1 MTPQKRF
8 SRFLLYF
15 ILAVAAAFYLL
26 PVYLLLVTSL
36 KSYAEVNLSSMW
48 LLPQGFHL
56 DSFATAWYGDP
67 AKGTQG
73 LSGNFMNTV
82 KLAIPATLISSMIG
96 SLNGYVLSKWR
107 FRGANIVFPAILF
120 GMFIPYQSVLIP
132 LVQTMQSWG
141 QVMKPFLANVATW
154 PAFLAPLQW
163 FLLTYTPAYG
173 TIGGLVL
180 VHVIYGIPITTLIFR
195 NYYAEIPDELIEAS
209 KIDGAD
215 FGTIYRSILFPLSLP
230 AFVVVIIWQFQSV
243 WNEFLFATVITNK
256 ADVQPITV
264 ALNNLAGSFIV
275 EWNVQM
281 AGALMA
287 ALPTLLIFIILGRY
301 FMRGLLAGSLKG

>member
-1 MTPQKRF
+1 
-8 SRFLLYF
+8 
-15 ILAVAAAFYLL
+15 
-26 PVYLLLVTSL
+26 LLVTSL
-36 KSYAEVNLSSMW
+36 KSYAEVNLSTMW
-48 LLPQGFHL
+48 FLPQGFHP
-56 DSFATAWYGDP
+56 DSFVQAWYGDP
-67 AKGTQG
+67 SKGTQG

-82 KLAIPATLISSMIG
+82 KLAIPATLISSMLG

-120 GMFIPYQSVLIP
+120 GMFIPYQSILIP

-141 QVMKPFLANVATW
+141 GVMRPFLANVATW
-154 PAFLAPLQW
+154 PAYLGPLQW
-163 FLLTYTPAYG
+163 LFLTYTPAYG

-195 NYYAEIPDELIEAS
+195 NYYAEIPDELIEAG

-215 FGTIYRSILFPLSLP
+215 FGTIYRHILFPLSLP

-243 WNEFLFATVITNK
+243 WNEFLFATVITNR
-256 ADVQPITV
+256 AEVQPITV

-287 ALPTLLIFIILGRY
+287 ALPTLLIFVILGRY